1 MATNK
6 WRLHYQLFRIEVN
19 QEVLHKCLQNDRA
32 AQKQLY
38 HSHKQR
44 LMSLIYRYTMDITT
58 AQDLLQETFI
68 LIFRKLDKYDAAKG
82 SFESWTSRI
91 AINKFLEMKRKKN
104 ELSCGV
110 EVEEHLLAYESV
122 VIDTM
127 TLKELRLV
135 ISKLP
140 EVHRVILNLF
150 YFEDYDHK
158 EIGELLNIAPSSSR
172 SRLTR
177 ARKLLESYWNN
188 LNVSRAL

>member
-1 MATNK
+1 VSQDLIN
-6 WRLHYQLFRIEVN
+6 N
-19 QEVLHKCLQNDRA
+19 CLRNDRA

-38 HSHKQR
+38 HAHKQR
-44 LMSLIYRYTMDITT
+44 LMALIYRYTLEVNT

-68 LIFRKLDKYDAAKG
+68 LVFRKLDKYDAAKG
-82 SFESWTSRI
+82 SFESWTARI

-104 ELSCGV
+104 ELSYGI
-110 EVEEHLLAYESV
+110 EVEEHLLGYENSV
-122 VIDTM
+122 LDSM
-127 TLKELRLV
+127 TIEELRSL
-135 ISKLP
+135 IAKLP

-177 ARKLLESYWNN
+177 ARKLLETNWNN
-188 LNVSRAL
+188 LNVSKAL